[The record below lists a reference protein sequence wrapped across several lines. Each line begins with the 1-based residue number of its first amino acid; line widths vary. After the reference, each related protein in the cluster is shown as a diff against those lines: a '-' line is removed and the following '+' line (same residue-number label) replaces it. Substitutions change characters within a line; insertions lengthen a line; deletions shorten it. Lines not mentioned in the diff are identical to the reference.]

1 MEYIFTYIANYG
13 FPMVVASFLLFR
25 MDKHLANLEEGIRH
39 MNETLAK
46 QTGQSL
52 IKIKTEIFFMIDR
65 INNFMKKIF
74 FYAII
79 NFDCIKLS

>member
-46 QTGQSL
+46 QVNQ
-52 IKIKTEIFFMIDR
+52 
-65 INNFMKKIF
+65 KKKKKQR
-74 FYAII
+74 FY
-79 NFDCIKLS
+79 L

>member
-25 MDKHLANLEEGIRH
+25 MDKHLANLEEGIRR

-46 QTGQSL
+46 QVNHCLLYTSPSPR
-52 IKIKTEIFFMIDR
+52 D
-65 INNFMKKIF
+65 
-74 FYAII
+74 
-79 NFDCIKLS
+79 

>member
-39 MNETLAK
+39 MNETLA
-46 QTGQSL
+46 
-52 IKIKTEIFFMIDR
+52 
-65 INNFMKKIF
+65 
-74 FYAII
+74 II
-79 NFDCIKLS
+79 NKNKNRDFLHDRSNK

>member
-39 MNETLAK
+39 MNETLANR
-46 QTGQSL
+46 S
-52 IKIKTEIFFMIDR
+52 
-65 INNFMKKIF
+65 
-74 FYAII
+74 II
-79 NFDCIKLS
+79 NKNKNRDFIYNKYNKLHF

>member
-1 MEYIFTYIANYG
+1 MEYIFMYIANYG

-46 QTGQSL
+46 QV
-52 IKIKTEIFFMIDR
+52 
-65 INNFMKKIF
+65 NH
-74 FYAII
+74 
-79 NFDCIKLS
+79 

>member
-13 FPMVVASFLLFR
+13 

-46 QTGQSL
+46 QV
-52 IKIKTEIFFMIDR
+52 
-65 INNFMKKIF
+65 NH
-74 FYAII
+74 
-79 NFDCIKLS
+79 

>member
-39 MNETLAK
+39 MNET
-46 QTGQSL
+46 GQSL

>member
-13 FPMVVASFLLFR
+13 FPMVVASFLLFH

-46 QTGQSL
+46 QV
-52 IKIKTEIFFMIDR
+52 
-65 INNFMKKIF
+65 NH
-74 FYAII
+74 
-79 NFDCIKLS
+79 

>member
-1 MEYIFTYIANYG
+1 MLTACTDMCNNFATCLYFNPLNTTKIKTSYCLGDNMEYIFTYIANYG

-46 QTGQSL
+46 QV
-52 IKIKTEIFFMIDR
+52 
-65 INNFMKKIF
+65 NH
-74 FYAII
+74 
-79 NFDCIKLS
+79 